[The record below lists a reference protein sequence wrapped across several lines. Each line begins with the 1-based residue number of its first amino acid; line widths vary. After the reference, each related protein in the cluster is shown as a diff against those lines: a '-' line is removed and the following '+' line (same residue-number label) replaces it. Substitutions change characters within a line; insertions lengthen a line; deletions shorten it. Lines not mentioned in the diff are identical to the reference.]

1 VFAPPAD
8 TSEAAA
14 SRPAAAPRSA
24 APADSGA
31 AANVGLGGFT
41 VQFAALRSQTV
52 ADSLARTIAVDGTHP
67 RVVEAPR
74 NGDMIYRVVLGP
86 FATKDDA
93 LRVAKASGASY
104 WIYPG
109 VP

>member
-1 VFAPPAD
+1 
-8 TSEAAA
+8 
-14 SRPAAAPRSA
+14 
-24 APADSGA
+24 
-31 AANVGLGGFT
+31 L
-41 VQFAALRSQTV
+41 
-52 ADSLARTIAVDGTHP
+52 ADSLARTIAVDGAHP
-67 RVVEAPR
+67 RVVQAPH

-86 FATKDDA
+86 YATKDDA